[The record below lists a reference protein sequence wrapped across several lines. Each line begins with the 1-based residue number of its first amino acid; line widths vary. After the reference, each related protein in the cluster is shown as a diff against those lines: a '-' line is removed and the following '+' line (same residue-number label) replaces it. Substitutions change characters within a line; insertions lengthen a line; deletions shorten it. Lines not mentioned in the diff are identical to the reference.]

1 MHVCLFSFEFRKGY
15 FFDHMYV
22 SLLGR
27 LWGVFFSSNFDIR
40 KREKKR

>member
-22 SLLGR
+22 SPLGR
-27 LWGVFFSSNFDIR
+27 LWGFFFLILIYE
-40 KREKKR
+40 REKKKR